1 MLQPLFL
8 CIVFVFSAL
17 LSIAMPLDLGTPK
30 SINSTRGFIHDFRL
44 TSFRNAT
51 DGVEDHRGCFQQAR
65 PPEPQLARTSFTDCF
80 NAEQQLAAYDPYVP
94 IHFRRN
100 DDTPFEIPVKF
111 TYRTCVIFL
120 DMVSYDAEDFFNVA
134 QIRNAVIETARKCTA
149 QRKALGGMA
158 LVGPKKLMEIWVI
171 GRP

>member
-1 MLQPLFL
+1 MLQLLFL

-30 SINSTRGFIHDFRL
+30 SINSTRGFNHDFRL
-44 TSFRNAT
+44 ASHRNTT
-51 DGVEDHRGCFQQAR
+51 DDVEDHQGCFQQAL
-65 PPEPQLARTSFTDCF
+65 PPEPQLVRTSFTDCF
-80 NAEQQLAAYDPYVP
+80 NAEQQLAAYDPYIP

-100 DDTPFEIPVKF
+100 NDTPFEIPVKF

-120 DMVSYDAEDFFNVA
+120 DMVNADAEDVFYVA
-134 QIRNAVIETARKCTA
+134 TIRNAAIDTARRCTA